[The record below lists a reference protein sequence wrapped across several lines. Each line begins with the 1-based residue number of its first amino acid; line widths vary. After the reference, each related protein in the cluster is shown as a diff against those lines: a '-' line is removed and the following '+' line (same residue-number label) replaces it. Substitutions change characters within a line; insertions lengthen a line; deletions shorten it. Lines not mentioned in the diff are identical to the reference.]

1 MADAAGPRAAGGGG
15 DPTTSPA
22 ATSEE
27 GRCALSSGWGGG
39 CRREVG
45 RAGGGAPG
53 SPPGGLSL
61 RLASHE
67 HPGAPSPPQNQGAS
81 LCGEEGGRGNLNEV
95 PNAVLGGPAE
105 AGAEVTR
112 ATVSG

>member
-1 MADAAGPRAAGGGG
+1 MWQTRPSPGRRGVGGPHDEPRGHV
-15 DPTTSPA
+15 
-22 ATSEE
+22 
-27 GRCALSSGWGGG
+27 GRGKMRPVKRLGGG

-53 SPPGGLSL
+53 SPPGSLSL

-105 AGAEVTR
+105 AGAEVTP